1 MARAVR
7 VIRRVRISQGEHPMN
22 QLTDS
27 IAEEST
33 IAQSSII
40 PIDNEPAPR
49 LMVEP
54 PLPGPLAQ
62 GVAFIPYRV
71 ENVRILPIAGPAA
84 RNLSPRA
91 GHLHITVDDLPWLFA
106 DFGQT
111 NTIVLVGLPRGQHK
125 VLVELVDGEGNLFTA
140 ETVTFFSPGK
150 EV

>member
-1 MARAVR
+1 
-7 VIRRVRISQGEHPMN
+7 MN

-33 IAQSSII
+33 IPQSSII

-71 ENVRILPIAGPAA
+71 ENVRILPVAGPAA
-84 RNLSPRA
+84 RNLSPRV